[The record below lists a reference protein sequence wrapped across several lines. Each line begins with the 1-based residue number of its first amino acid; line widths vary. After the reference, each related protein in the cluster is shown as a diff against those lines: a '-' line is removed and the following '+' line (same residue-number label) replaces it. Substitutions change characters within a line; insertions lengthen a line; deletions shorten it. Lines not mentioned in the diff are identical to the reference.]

1 MNKEEIYQFI
11 TNNPVFFLATIENDK
26 PRCRGM
32 FLYKADEQAGI
43 VFHTGANKD
52 VFKQISKN
60 SNVEMCFNDFKS
72 GKQIRVSGTLE
83 EIKDTKF
90 KDEISSHP
98 TRAFLKPWKE
108 SVPVEVFYSN
118 FKVFS
123 LKNGKA
129 VVWTMETNFAP
140 KQEISL

>member
-32 FLYKADEQAGI
+32 LLYKADEQNGI

-52 VFKQISKN
+52 LFKQISKN

-72 GKQIRVSGTLE
+72 GKQIRVFGKLE
-83 EIKDTKF
+83 EITDNKYKE
-90 KDEISSHP
+90 EICSHP

-108 SVPVEVFYSN
+108 SVPVEIFYSN
-118 FKVFS
+118 LKVFS

-129 VVWTMETNFAP
+129 VIWTMATNFAP